1 MWIFVGRAGLKPAAR
16 ENMPET
22 SFFYEASTCK
32 HGIPMPLIAVEP
44 NGTCHHGSVAT
55 LMGPKGF
62 LQSFPPRCC
71 WLE

>member
-1 MWIFVGRAGLKPAAR
+1 MWIFVGRAGLKPAVR

-32 HGIPMPLIAVEP
+32 HGIPMPLIAVSKW
-44 NGTCHHGSVAT
+44 HSDHGSVAT
-55 LMGPKGF
+55 LMGSKGF